1 MEADTGLSQGAALG
15 TGRPGWL
22 DETAKFKQ
30 VQDDNF
36 YYGGLANAKFTIRD
50 SVTRSLM
57 CPPLSVE

>member
-22 DETAKFKQ
+22 DEAKFKQ

-36 YYGGLANAKFTIRD
+36 YYGGLAKFTIRD